1 MSKTFTRDEVSRHN
15 KPDDLWV
22 IIDSVVYDL
31 TRFVAAHPGGEHV
44 LFEAAGKDATEEFY
58 SLHRHAVLLKF
69 NKFAIGNIAG
79 EKPKILQEVGSMSK
93 VPYAEDSFWMGTKS
107 PYYNESHV
115 AFRKAVRSFV
125 DTELRPHAQEYEDNG
140 GKIDPKL
147 YQAMGRS
154 GLLASRIGPGAH
166 LQYVPTLPGGVTPSQ
181 FDYFHE
187 LIAHEEIARLGSPS
201 FADGLGGGFVIGL
214 PPVLAFGSQEMVKK
228 VVPEVLMG
236 DKRICLAITERE
248 FFFWSSAT
256 PPPPHPPPR
265 LPPRYFFF

>member
-1 MSKTFTRDEVSRHN
+1 MSKSFTRDEVSRHN

-58 SLHRHAVLLKF
+58 ALHRHAVLQKYT
-69 NKFAIGNIAG
+69 KFAIGNIAG
-79 EKPKILQEVGSMSK
+79 EKPKIVQEDGAISK
-93 VPYAEDSFWMGTKS
+93 VPYAETAFWMGSKS
-107 PYYNESHV
+107 PYYNESHKTFK
-115 AFRKAVRSFV
+115 AALRKFV

-140 GKIDPKL
+140 GKIDIKL
-147 YQAMGRS
+147 YQAMGRF

-166 LQYVPTLPGGVTPSQ
+166 LKLVPNLPGGIKPEQ

-187 LIAHEEIARLGSPS
+187 QIAHEEMARLGSAPG
-201 FADGLGGGFVIGL
+201 FADGLGAGFVIGL
-214 PPVLAFGSQEMVKK
+214 PPVLAFGSKEMVAK

-236 DKRICLAITERE
+236 DKRICLAITE
-248 FFFWSSAT
+248 
-256 PPPPHPPPR
+256 
-265 LPPRYFFF
+265 